1 MYSSSVV
8 VFYCGLVLIGL
19 PIYPHGYCTGTW
31 ANHVYSAGLLHMNLP
46 RNDITAKKQRQNKLS
61 AYESGHEGVARAMR
75 AHANAFLMRHA
86 SIRIRYLGVFR
97 VRYARI
103 CAHSHAMRVH
113 SHRMRS
119 HSHRMRSHRMRMRAF
134 KGNLC
139 VSGTVILIESVL
151 GDTVSMNILSMQT
164 QISFHF

>member
-61 AYESGHEGVARAMR
+61 AYESGHEGVAV
-75 AHANAFLMRHA
+75 LQA
-86 SIRIRYLGVFR
+86 SFAIKWQKNQVTRQPHF
-97 VRYARI
+97 
-103 CAHSHAMRVH
+103 HD
-113 SHRMRS
+113 
-119 HSHRMRSHRMRMRAF
+119 
-134 KGNLC
+134 
-139 VSGTVILIESVL
+139 LIH
-151 GDTVSMNILSMQT
+151 
-164 QISFHF
+164 ISLNKY